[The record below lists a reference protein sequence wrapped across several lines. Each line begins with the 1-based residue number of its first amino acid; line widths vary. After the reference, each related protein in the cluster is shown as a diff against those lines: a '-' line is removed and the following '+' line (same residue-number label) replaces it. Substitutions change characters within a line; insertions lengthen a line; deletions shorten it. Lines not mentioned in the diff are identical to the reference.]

1 MNNNDLEK
9 ICKNCKK
16 EIKEK
21 KTRKRKEPE
30 ENKFGCTKCDEFFTK
45 KSEYKKHV
53 KNCYDKF
60 KCPLCDDS
68 FDILTDLL
76 ILKNH
81 YVNCMKN
88 IGNNNNSNFINSLK
102 TYLDD

>member
-1 MNNNDLEK
+1 MNNNNLEK
-9 ICKNCKK
+9 FCNNCKK

-30 ENKFGCTKCDEFFTK
+30 ENKFGCPNCDEIFTK
-45 KSEYKKHV
+45 KSEFKKHV
-53 KNCYDKF
+53 KNCFNKF
-60 KCPLCDDS
+60 KCPSCDDS

-76 ILKNH
+76 MLKNH
-81 YVNCMKN
+81 YINC
-88 IGNNNNSNFINSLK
+88 IGNNNNIFFGSLK